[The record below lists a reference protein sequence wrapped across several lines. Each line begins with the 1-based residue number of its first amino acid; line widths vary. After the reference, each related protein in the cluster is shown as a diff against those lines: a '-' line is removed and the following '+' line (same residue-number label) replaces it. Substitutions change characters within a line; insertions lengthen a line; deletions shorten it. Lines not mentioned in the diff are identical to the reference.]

1 MKKQL
6 IAVTT
11 ASAIALSAGL
21 TTTPMTEVSAKSSVS
36 VTKKASGTYVVKTKK
51 NVYYQA
57 NKKKIGTV
65 SKNTVVTLTHKRVV
79 NGKTWYKIKYGK
91 KTGWVLSTNLSKL
104 TLSKTSKVSKSFK
117 TSAKKNI
124 YSAAGGHNKKVGTVK
139 KNTVV
144 KATYKRT
151 VNGKTWYKISYG
163 KKTGWVVGSNL
174 KTYVKKISTSGSK
187 LISTGSQYLGVPY
200 VWGGTSPRGFDCSGF
215 TQYVYKK
222 ANGKSIPRTSGAQYA
237 ASKKV
242 SKSQL
247 KQGDLVFFSVGSS
260 RITHVAMYAGN
271 GKLLHAAGNKVQ
283 YQSLVGYWDRYVV
296 GYGTFH

>member
-21 TTTPMTEVSAKSSVS
+21 AATPMTEASAKSSVS

-57 NKKKIGTV
+57 NKKKIGIV
-65 SKNTVVTLTHKRVV
+65 SKNAVVTLTHKRVV

-91 KTGWVLSTNLSKL
+91 KTGWV
-104 TLSKTSKVSKSFK
+104 
-117 TSAKKNI
+117 
-124 YSAAGGHNKKVGTVK
+124 
-139 KNTVV
+139 
-144 KATYKRT
+144 
-151 VNGKTWYKISYG
+151 
-163 KKTGWVVGSNL
+163 VGSNL
-174 KTYVKKISTSGSK
+174 KTYVKKTSTSGSK

-222 ANGKSIPRTSGAQYA
+222 ANGKSIPRTSGAQYT

-283 YQSLVGYWDRYVV
+283 YQSLAGYWDRYVV